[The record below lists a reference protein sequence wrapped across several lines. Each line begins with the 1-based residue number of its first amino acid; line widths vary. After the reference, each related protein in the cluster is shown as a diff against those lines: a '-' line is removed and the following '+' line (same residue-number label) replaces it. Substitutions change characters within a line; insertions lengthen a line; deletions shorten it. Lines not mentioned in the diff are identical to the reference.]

1 MKVVENMKNKLYF
14 VLSTGGILVTLLF
27 LFYFSTF
34 CLNDNRL
41 SGVNFCIVF
50 LMITNPIVNLFRVR
64 EKMVKSYFYHIFLN
78 LICLYL
84 LCKSIASIITFYV
97 SGGNAANNLF
107 HNVDIVV
114 VLGLLLVLFILSF
127 FLKKEEI
134 EGNKHKLVWLY
145 IGLLFLGIIPLF
157 REMFAISFF
166 TNLFEMSS
174 LDTSLRILLLF
185 LVFLYLLNYAR
196 SIYRASELRTK
207 AFIFLLY
214 SFFTGNILTIF
225 GSFYLF
231 IYAEQFL
238 IND

>member
-1 MKVVENMKNKLYF
+1 MKNKLYF

-41 SGVNFCIVF
+41 SGVNFCIAF
-50 LMITNPIVNLFRVR
+50 LMITNPIVNLFRVK
-64 EKMVKSYFYHIFLN
+64 EKMVKSVFYHISLN

-84 LCKSIASIITFYV
+84 LCKTIASIITFYV

-107 HNVDIVV
+107 HNIDIVI
-114 VLGLLLVLFILSF
+114 VLGLLLGLFILSF

-134 EGNKHKLVWLY
+134 EGSYNKLIYLY
-145 IGLLFLGIIPLF
+145 VSLLFLGIIPLF
-157 REMFAISFF
+157 KEMFAVSIF
-166 TNLFEMSS
+166 TNFFEMSQF
-174 LDTSLRILLLF
+174 DITLRISLLF
-185 LVFLYLLNYAR
+185 LVFLYLLNSAR
-196 SIYRASELRTK
+196 SIYKASELRTK
-207 AFIFLLY
+207 AFIFLIY

-238 IND
+238 VND

>member
-1 MKVVENMKNKLYF
+1 MKNKLYF

-64 EKMVKSYFYHIFLN
+64 EKMVKSYFYHISLN

-107 HNVDIVV
+107 HNVDIVI
-114 VLGLLLVLFILSF
+114 VLGLLLGLFILSF

-134 EGNKHKLVWLY
+134 EGSYNKLIYLY
-145 IGLLFLGIIPLF
+145 VSLLFLGIIPLF
-157 REMFAISFF
+157 KEMFAVSIF
-166 TNLFEMSS
+166 TNFFEMSQF
-174 LDTSLRILLLF
+174 DITFRISLLF
-185 LVFLYLLNYAR
+185 LVFLYLLNSAR
-196 SIYRASELRTK
+196 SIYKASELRTK

-238 IND
+238 VND

>member
-1 MKVVENMKNKLYF
+1 MKNKLYF

-50 LMITNPIVNLFRVR
+50 LMITNPIVNLFQVR
-64 EKMVKSYFYHIFLN
+64 EKMVRSYFYHISLN

-84 LCKSIASIITFYV
+84 LCKTIASIITFYV

-107 HNVDIVV
+107 HNIDIVI
-114 VLGLLLVLFILSF
+114 VLGLLLGLFILSF

-134 EGNKHKLVWLY
+134 EGSYNKLIYLY
-145 IGLLFLGIIPLF
+145 VSLLFLGIIPLF
-157 REMFAISFF
+157 KEMFAVSIF
-166 TNLFEMSS
+166 TNFFEMSQF
-174 LDTSLRILLLF
+174 DITLRISLLF
-185 LVFLYLLNYAR
+185 LVFLYLLNSAR
-196 SIYRASELRTK
+196 SIYKASELRTK
-207 AFIFLLY
+207 AFIFLIY

-238 IND
+238 VND

>member
-1 MKVVENMKNKLYF
+1 MKNKLYF

-41 SGVNFCIVF
+41 SGVNFCIAF
-50 LMITNPIVNLFRVR
+50 LMLTNPIVNLFQVR
-64 EKMVKSYFYHIFLN
+64 EKMVRSYFYHISLN

-84 LCKSIASIITFYV
+84 LCKTIASIITFYV

-114 VLGLLLVLFILSF
+114 VLGLLLGLFILSF

-134 EGNKHKLVWLY
+134 EGSYNKLIYLY
-145 IGLLFLGIIPLF
+145 VSLLFLGIIPLF
-157 REMFAISFF
+157 KEMFAVSIF
-166 TNLFEMSS
+166 TDFFEMSQF
-174 LDTSLRILLLF
+174 DITLRISLLF
-185 LVFLYLLNYAR
+185 LVFLYLLNSAR
-196 SIYRASELRTK
+196 SIYKASELRTK
-207 AFIFLLY
+207 AFIFLIY

-238 IND
+238 VND

>member
-1 MKVVENMKNKLYF
+1 MKNKLYF

-41 SGVNFCIVF
+41 SGGNFCIAF
-50 LMITNPIVNLFRVR
+50 LMITNPIVNLFQVR
-64 EKMVKSYFYHIFLN
+64 EKMVRIYFYHISLN

-84 LCKSIASIITFYV
+84 LCKTIASIITFYV

-107 HNVDIVV
+107 HNIDIVI
-114 VLGLLLVLFILSF
+114 VLGLLLGLFILSF

-134 EGNKHKLVWLY
+134 EGSYNKLIYLY
-145 IGLLFLGIIPLF
+145 VSLLFLGIIPLF
-157 REMFAISFF
+157 KEMFAVSIF
-166 TNLFEMSS
+166 TNFFEMSQF
-174 LDTSLRILLLF
+174 DITLRISLLF
-185 LVFLYLLNYAR
+185 LVFLYLLNSAR
-196 SIYRASELRTK
+196 SIYKASELRTK
-207 AFIFLLY
+207 AFIFLIY

-238 IND
+238 VND

>member
-1 MKVVENMKNKLYF
+1 MKNKLYF

-50 LMITNPIVNLFRVR
+50 LMITNPIVNLFQVR
-64 EKMVKSYFYHIFLN
+64 EKMVRIYFYHISLN

-84 LCKSIASIITFYV
+84 LCKTIASIITFYV

-107 HNVDIVV
+107 HNIDIVI
-114 VLGLLLVLFILSF
+114 VLGLLLGLFILSF

-134 EGNKHKLVWLY
+134 EGSYNKLIYLY
-145 IGLLFLGIIPLF
+145 VSLLFLGIIPLF
-157 REMFAISFF
+157 KEMFAVSIF
-166 TNLFEMSS
+166 TNFFEMSQF
-174 LDTSLRILLLF
+174 DITLRISLLF
-185 LVFLYLLNYAR
+185 LVFLYLLNSAR
-196 SIYRASELRTK
+196 SIYKASELRTK
-207 AFIFLLY
+207 AFIFLIY

>member
-1 MKVVENMKNKLYF
+1 MKNKLYF

-41 SGVNFCIVF
+41 SGVNFCIAF

-64 EKMVKSYFYHIFLN
+64 EKMVKSYFYHISLN

-84 LCKSIASIITFYV
+84 LCKTIASIITFYV
-97 SGGNAANNLF
+97 SGSNAANNLF
-107 HNVDIVV
+107 HNIDIVI
-114 VLGLLLVLFILSF
+114 VLGLLLGLFILSF

-134 EGNKHKLVWLY
+134 EGSYNKLIYLY
-145 IGLLFLGIIPLF
+145 VSLLFLGIIPLF
-157 REMFAISFF
+157 KEMFAVSIF
-166 TNLFEMSS
+166 TNFFEMSQF
-174 LDTSLRILLLF
+174 DITLRISLLF
-185 LVFLYLLNYAR
+185 LVFLYLLNSAR
-196 SIYRASELRTK
+196 SIYKASELRTK
-207 AFIFLLY
+207 AFIFLIY

-238 IND
+238 VND